1 MHMKLTIQ
9 LAGQSFRVRHSE
21 AISLAIPLHF
31 NGPQPNHFGAAVANS
46 KPMQAGSWIGD
57 TRKGGSCNVPELT
70 LNPHC
75 NGTHTESVS
84 HIVND
89 MHSIHQSLRDLL
101 VPAALISV
109 NPVAANQCGDHYTPV
124 LAPNDLVITAA
135 TLQRALDDIG
145 NDWLGALVVRTLP
158 NGRDKQVARYGDSH
172 QPPFFT
178 REAMQYLRLRGVQH
192 LLVDFPSLDKMH
204 DNGHLTAHHLFWD
217 VTEDTHGPAPTTAL
231 QRTVT
236 EMIFVPDAVR
246 DGVYLL
252 NLQVPAFELDVAP
265 SRPFLIPVELDHA

>member
-1 MHMKLTIQ
+1 MKLTVQI
-9 LAGQSFRVRHSE
+9 AGASYRVRHSE
-21 AISLAIPLHF
+21 AVSLAIPLHF
-31 NGPQPNHFGAAVANS
+31 NGLQPNHFGANIAAA

-84 HIVND
+84 HIVD
-89 MHSIHQSLRDLL
+89 ELHPVHRSLPEVL
-101 VPAALISV
+101 VPTTLISLQ
-109 NPVAANQCGDHYTPV
+109 PVAASACADHYTPP
-124 LAPNDLVITAA
+124 LAANDQVITASM
-135 TLQRALDDIG
+135 LQRALDGIA
-145 NDWLGALVVRTLP
+145 NDWLSAVVVRTLP
-158 NGRDKQVARYGDSH
+158 NGRDKQSARYGDSH

-178 REAMQYLRLRGVQH
+178 REAMEYLRLRGVQH

-204 DNGHLTAHHLFWD
+204 DNGHLTAHHLFWQ
-217 VTEDTHGPAPTTAL
+217 VTEDSHGPAPSVAL

-236 EMIFVPDAVR
+236 EMIYVPDAVR

-252 NLQVPAFELDVAP
+252 SLQVPAFELDVAP
-265 SRPFLIPVELDHA
+265 SRPFLIPVETDHA

>member
-1 MHMKLTIQ
+1 MKLSLQ
-9 LAGQSFRVRHSE
+9 LAGQHYAVHLN
-21 AISLAIPLHF
+21 AAVSLAIPLQF
-31 NGPQPNHFGAAVANS
+31 NGPQPNHFGAATAQA
-46 KPMQAGSWIGD
+46 KPMLAGSWIGD
-57 TRKGGSCNVPELT
+57 TKKGGSCNVPELT

-84 HIVND
+84 HIVD
-89 MHSIHQSLRDLL
+89 ELHSINSSARDLL
-101 VPAALISV
+101 VPATLISV

-124 LAPNDLVITAA
+124 LAPADQVITLE
-135 TLQRALDDIG
+135 TLRRALDDTAS
-145 NDWLGALVVRTLP
+145 DWLAALVVRTLP
-158 NGRDKQVARYGDSH
+158 NGRDKQSARYGDSH

-204 DNGHLTAHHLFWD
+204 DNGHLTAHHLFWE
-217 VTEDTHGPAPTTAL
+217 VAEDSHGPAPAAAL

-236 EMIFVPDAVR
+236 EMVFVPDSVR

-252 NLQVPAFELDVAP
+252 NLQLPAFELDAAP
-265 SRPFLIPVELDHA
+265 SRPFLIPLELNHG